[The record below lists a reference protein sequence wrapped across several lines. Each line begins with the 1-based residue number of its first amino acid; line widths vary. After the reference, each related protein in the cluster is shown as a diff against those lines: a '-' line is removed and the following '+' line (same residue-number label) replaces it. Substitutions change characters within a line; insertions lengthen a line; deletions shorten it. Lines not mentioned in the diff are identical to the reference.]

1 MAQLLKVLVV
11 QAWGPEINP
20 EAEAAFTCDLDPT
33 EAEKEHP
40 WGLLANQ
47 SSQREKLPGSVRD
60 WGGVFQKISGDW
72 RADSADKAP
81 GAHTEDQV

>member
-1 MAQLLKVLVV
+1 MSQLLKVLVV

-20 EAEAAFTCDLDPT
+20 EAEAAFTCDLNPA

-47 SSQREKLPGSVRD
+47 SSQREKLQVQ
-60 WGGVFQKISGDW
+60 WEKGGLKNVGDW
-72 RADSADKAP
+72 RDDTADKAL
-81 GAHTEDQV
+81 GAHPEDQV